1 VVTPTYFPHSYRF
14 LASTGYNSNAGECV
28 RDYQCGEEEISV
40 DVLIEEQRRL
50 SHSKNLCERV
60 VGSLCVGA
68 ILKKQLM
75 ELPNS
80 TISQLMTD
88 HIWCQLN
95 LLGPESV
102 IVEIASERLIESAIA
117 IAPKAASAEKCETP
131 LVCPECGA
139 EFWRAYE

>member
-1 VVTPTYFPHSYRF
+1 MQ
-14 LASTGYNSNAGECV
+14 GECV
-28 RDYQCGEEEISV
+28 RDYQCGKEEISV

-75 ELPNS
+75 ELPNG

-131 LVCPECGA
+131 LVCQECGA
-139 EFWRAYE
+139 EFWRADE

>member
-1 VVTPTYFPHSYRF
+1 MHANYS
-14 LASTGYNSNAGECV
+14 GE
-28 RDYQCGEEEISV
+28 DESSV
-40 DVLIEEQRRL
+40 ESLIEEQRRF
-50 SHSKNLCERV
+50 SHSKNFCERV

-80 TISQLMTD
+80 TIGRLMTD
-88 HIWCQLN
+88 HIWSDLN

-102 IVEIASERLIESAIA
+102 IVEIASERLLDSAIA
-117 IAPKAASAEKCETP
+117 STPNAASAEKCETS

-139 EFWRAYE
+139 ELWRADE